1 VTPDAIDQR
10 HYSTQEL
17 ADLWNVHPETIRR
30 EAKRGRLRSIRV
42 GSERR
47 YPESAVAEYLKC
59 NRRDRDAA

>member
-1 VTPDAIDQR
+1 VTLDPVDQR

-17 ADLWNVHPETIRR
+17 ANLWNVHPETIRR

-47 YPESAVAEYLKC
+47 YPETAVNEYLER
-59 NRRDRDAA
+59 NERDAA